1 MQAVFHFYTIFM
13 FMIKLLNIL
22 MEAEGKINFTN
33 WVMPTNDILKRE
45 FKVEHEL
52 KGLHLFDDE
61 NSFINAVKG
70 GKIITV
76 TDSIDRTIQR
86 RSRTSDFDSLF
97 RLIRGYRSYPEFRNK
112 ETLMA
117 IYDGFKEGKPMEYPI
132 VLELPDGKLSV
143 FSGNTR
149 MDIAF
154 QLGIEPKVIVAK
166 VENND

>member
-1 MQAVFHFYTIFM
+1 
-13 FMIKLLNIL
+13 MIRLIGLLQEIDS
-22 MEAEGKINFTN
+22 KINFTN
-33 WVMPTNDILKRE
+33 WVMPSNDVLKRE
-45 FKVEHEL
+45 YKVEHTL
-52 KGLHLFDDE
+52 KGSNYFPSEKD
-61 NSFINAVKG
+61 FIDAVKG
-70 GKIITV
+70 GKVTAITNA
-76 TDSIDRTIQR
+76 IDRTIQR

-117 IYDGFKEGKPMEYPI
+117 IYDGFKAGKPMEYPI

-154 QLGIEPKVIVAK
+154 QLGIEPKVIIVK
-166 VENND
+166 VKNND

>member
-1 MQAVFHFYTIFM
+1 
-13 FMIKLLNIL
+13 
-22 MEAEGKINFTN
+22 MEAEAKINFNN
-33 WVMPTNDILKRE
+33 WVMPSNDILKRE

-52 KGLHLFDDE
+52 KRLRYFDDE
-61 NSFINAVKG
+61 EAFIDAVKQ

-76 TDSIDRTIQR
+76 NDSLDKRIHR
-86 RSRTSDFDSLF
+86 RSRTADFDSLF
-97 RLIRGYRSYPEFRNK
+97 RLIRGYRSFPEFRNK

-117 IYDGFKEGKPMEYPI
+117 IYDGFKGGKPMEYPI
-132 VLELPDGKLSV
+132 VLELPDGELSI

-166 VENND
+166 VNKND

>member
-1 MQAVFHFYTIFM
+1 
-13 FMIKLLNIL
+13 
-22 MEAEGKINFTN
+22 MEVEGKINFTN
-33 WVMPTNDILKRE
+33 WVMPTNDVLKRE

-52 KGLHLFDDE
+52 KRLRYF
-61 NSFINAVKG
+61 NSEADFITAVKG
-70 GKIITV
+70 GKIIKV

-86 RSRTSDFDSLF
+86 RSRTPDFDSLF
-97 RLIRGYRSYPEFRNK
+97 RLIRGYRSFPEFRNR
-112 ETLMA
+112 ETLTA

-132 VLELPDGKLSV
+132 VLELPDGKLSI

-166 VENND
+166 VNKND

>member
-1 MQAVFHFYTIFM
+1 
-13 FMIKLLNIL
+13 
-22 MEAEGKINFTN
+22 MESEGNINFTN
-33 WVMPTNDILKRE
+33 WVMPSNDILKRE

-52 KGLHLFDDE
+52 KRLSYFDSE
-61 NSFINAVKG
+61 ESFIKAIKD

-76 TDSIDRTIQR
+76 TNGIDRTIQR

-154 QLGIEPKVIVAK
+154 QLGIEPKVIIAK
-166 VENND
+166 VEKND